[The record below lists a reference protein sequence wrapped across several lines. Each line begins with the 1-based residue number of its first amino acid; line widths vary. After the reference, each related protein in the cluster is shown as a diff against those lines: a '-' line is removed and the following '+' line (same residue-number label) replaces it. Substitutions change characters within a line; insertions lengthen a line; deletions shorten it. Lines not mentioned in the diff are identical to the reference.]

1 MARGFGDGAR
11 LMKASFE
18 LVRSQPGLLWFPVV
32 SISCLVLTAAFWMF
46 EGTWLYAIHGPRLL
60 YVLLVVVGLYS
71 LAFIG
76 VFFNVALAG
85 AAARALDGES
95 AGVGDGFSVAWTR
108 LSGIAG
114 WAAFSLFVSFLIAF
128 VKSIRGLRWLGAAA
142 QIAWGFATIFVVP
155 LIAFEG
161 LDSGNARRRSFDLAR
176 ANWQSE
182 SGGLGALRAVLLVP
196 GVLLYVGAKLLFEG
210 HVHSPSAK
218 LVLGFVLLCGFAIAV
233 AAAVV
238 RQVFAVELYRASGA
252 DSSLAAA

>member
-95 AGVGDGFSVAWTR
+95 AGVGDGFSVAWAR

-218 LVLGFVLLCGFAIAV
+218 LMLGLLLLCGFAITV
-233 AAAVV
+233 AAGVV
-238 RQVFAVELYRASGA
+238 RQVFAVELYRACRPNV
-252 DSSLAAA
+252 SLAAA